1 MFWIKWITSC
11 SSDLVTPL
19 FLAEVTC
26 KFFGFC
32 GVEMVSFFGVN
43 WKCWWWC
50 WYCLD
55 GSFLNVSRWNGL
67 VTNFL
72 SFHFY
77 YLGGKLFY
85 LILLFLIL
93 RVVFSCIFPFMDGVV
108 WLLRS
113 DCLLVLVSSCCAI
126 DAWFLSAKLLMP
138 NIHWSSLL
146 LLFLCKSFS
155 LLTLPTAEAYDFSFN
170 HFELNVSVGTSSFLT
185 RSYSRDCLDWN
196 FNWWNFFCFCCLCG
210 RSWIFWFIFIV
221 PFIS

>member
-11 SSDLVTPL
+11 SSDFVTPL

-43 WKCWWWC
+43 WKCWWLY

-72 SFHFY
+72 SFQFY

-93 RVVFSCIFPFMDGVV
+93 RVVFSCYFSFYGWCCLAVTKWLFISSGIK
-108 WLLRS
+108 LLR
-113 DCLLVLVSSCCAI
+113 DWCLVFVCKVAY
-126 DAWFLSAKLLMP
+126 AQ
-138 NIHWSSLL
+138 HSLK
-146 LLFLCKSFS
+146 FVITSFS
-155 LLTLPTAEAYDFSFN
+155 L
-170 HFELNVSVGTSSFLT
+170 
-185 RSYSRDCLDWN
+185 
-196 FNWWNFFCFCCLCG
+196 
-210 RSWIFWFIFIV
+210 
-221 PFIS
+221 